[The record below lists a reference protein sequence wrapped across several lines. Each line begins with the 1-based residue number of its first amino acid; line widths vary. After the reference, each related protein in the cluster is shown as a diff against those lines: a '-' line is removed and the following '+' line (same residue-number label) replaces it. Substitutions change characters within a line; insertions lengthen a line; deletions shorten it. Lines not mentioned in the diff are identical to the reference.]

1 MYIQATK
8 KLLDQL
14 EIKGASPTREEE
26 ALFTWH
32 ANLITINR
40 RKTVVLVNDASRY
53 CLVLYGMKKKDWESW
68 ETLILSA
75 IRKVL
80 LDEGISEEVV
90 ERYIEQA
97 GLVDT
102 YKSKNRQTTAWVNKA
117 CDYVQLF
124 EYDFDEHASL
134 VQTEMSKKVSRYLVG
149 LGTGTSDYFVP
160 YEQMLKDLEAFAG
173 GPIFKR
179 QAVVVHIR
187 MRLEHFQVW
196 RRLLVP
202 TDISFY
208 SFHEI
213 LQIAFGWTN
222 SHLHEFEIVSLKNE
236 NKSIALLVH
245 DEEAFEY
252 GYETP
257 MFWDTE
263 VRLTD
268 YLPQFQVVY
277 TYDYGDNWQHEV
289 VVEDVLQDYDKP
301 FAICL
306 DGAGDRPPEDVGGEG
321 GYDEFKKAMT
331 DDSHPEHYSFKEWV
345 STQWGIEF
353 DLDHVN
359 RRLRYV

>member
-1 MYIQATK
+1 MYIHATK

-14 EIKGASPTREEE
+14 EIKGAPPTREEE

-40 RKTVVLVNDASRY
+40 RKTVVLVNEASRY
-53 CLVLYGMKKKDWESW
+53 CLVLYGLKKKDWESW
-68 ETLILSA
+68 GILVISA
-75 IRKVL
+75 IRTVL

-97 GLVDT
+97 GLVET

-124 EYDFDEHASL
+124 EYDFDEHSSL
-134 VQTEMSKKVSRYLVG
+134 VQTEMSKKASRSPVG
-149 LGTGTSDYFVP
+149 SNTHDFIMP
-160 YEQMLKDLEAFAG
+160 QEQLFKELEAFTG

-179 QAVVVHIR
+179 QAVVIHVR
-187 MRLEHFQVW
+187 MRLENFQVW
-196 RRLLVP
+196 RRLIVP

-213 LQIAFGWTN
+213 LQVAFGWTN
-222 SHLHEFEIVSLKNE
+222 SHLHEFEIVSPKDE

-245 DEEAFEY
+245 DEETFEY

-263 VRLTD
+263 VRLSD
-268 YLPQFQVVY
+268 YLLDFRSIY

-301 FAICL
+301 FAVCL
-306 DGAGDRPPEDVGGEG
+306 AGEGERPPEDVGGEG
-321 GYDEFKKAMT
+321 GYEEFKKAMA
-331 DDSHPEHYSFKEWV
+331 DDNHPEHDSFKEWI

-353 DLDHVN
+353 DLDRIN
-359 RRLRYV
+359 LRLRYV